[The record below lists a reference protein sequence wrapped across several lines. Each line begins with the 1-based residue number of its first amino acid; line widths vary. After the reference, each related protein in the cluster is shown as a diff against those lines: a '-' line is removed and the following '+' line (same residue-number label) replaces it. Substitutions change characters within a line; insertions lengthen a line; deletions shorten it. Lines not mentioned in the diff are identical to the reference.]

1 MIIEAR
7 CNDCGKRI
15 GYISIQGDTDGLED
29 TKYVKSVKYHHTMF
43 VIICDK
49 CREGRIDLKEREK

>member
-1 MIIEAR
+1 MIIEVR
-7 CNDCGKRI
+7 CCDCDKHI
-15 GYISIQGDTDGLED
+15 GYFSIQGDTDGLED

-49 CREGRIDLKEREK
+49 CREGRIELEGEK